1 MSQLRTQ
8 CDHEA
13 VKPLRGYRA
22 YLLTLGILW
31 GLPAL
36 LVWYLH
42 ATLPT
47 ENANGQCTG
56 IGFGCTLSPAD
67 GVVFAALYAAP
78 VLLLIGLAAC
88 AVIAVSR
95 ARRERHERRRD

>member
-1 MSQLRTQ
+1 M
-8 CDHEA
+8 
-13 VKPLRGYRA
+13 KPLRGYRA
-22 YLLTLGILW
+22 YVLALGVVW

-36 LVWYLH
+36 YVWYLR

-47 ENANGQCTG
+47 ENPNGQCTG

-67 GVVFAALYAAP
+67 GVLFTALYAAP

-88 AVIAVSR
+88 AVIAFSR
-95 ARRERHERRRD
+95 ARRERRERRRD